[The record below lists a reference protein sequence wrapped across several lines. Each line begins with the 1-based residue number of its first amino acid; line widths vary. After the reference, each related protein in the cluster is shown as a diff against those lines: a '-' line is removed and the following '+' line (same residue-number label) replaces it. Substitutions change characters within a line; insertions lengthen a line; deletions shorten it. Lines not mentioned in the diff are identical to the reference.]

1 MTTKI
6 IRHFKT
12 ENNNPAVEYEHVDS
26 SGTVSHGLHLT
37 DGLEGQALIDEIE
50 KSCDIADKFAAA
62 GEIID
67 EAPYG
72 SLAWRMNVE
81 AGIFRDPPLTAE
93 QDDSKQDDP
102 PKPLK
107 PQKAVT
113 SS

>member
-1 MTTKI
+1 MTIKI
-6 IRHFKT
+6 IKHFT
-12 ENNNPAVEYEHVDS
+12 AENNEPAVEYEHVNS
-26 SGTVSHGLHLT
+26 SGTVSHGVHLT

-81 AGIFRDPPLTAE
+81 AGIFRAPPLATE
-93 QDDSKQDDP
+93 KNDSKQDDP

-107 PQKAVT
+107 PRKAVT